1 MTCSSECV
9 SSSWRVFSDSF
20 LFVFCQLSD
29 YGLKHWN
36 AGEGPCLTVK
46 FIKQT
51 KSTTFLLHLKICFH
65 HHVLLWPNWNMLS
78 SFCQRLCKSTWG
90 GVLILLPKGFI
101 KYTFYQITFYKRT
114 CCCQDLF
121 SNETWNNTNATA
133 TLFTTILL
141 SLMFSHVKH
150 FPISQ
155 WYFNVLHYQI
165 VLSFLFDHLTMFFL
179 ASRLPCY
186 VFSVG
191 QLIPAYRAKCT
202 CWQKTSKNV

>member
-1 MTCSSECV
+1 MTCLSASV
-9 SSSWRVFSDSF
+9 SRFWRVFSDSF

-46 FIKQT
+46 FEFTKT
-51 KSTTFLLHLKICFH
+51 KSSTFLLHLKICFH
-65 HHVLLWPNWNMLS
+65 HHVLVWPNSNMLS

-121 SNETWNNTNATA
+121 SNETWNNIDATA
-133 TLFTTILL
+133 TLFWWVLCFHISEL
-141 SLMFSHVKH
+141 SSKIIYLVQVLSQQWPCQALSHFTVT
-150 FPISQ
+150 FL
-155 WYFNVLHYQI
+155 NVLHYQI
-165 VLSFLFDHLTMFFL
+165 VLSFFLTTLQCFSLL
-179 ASRLPCY
+179 ADCPAMS
-186 VFSVG
+186 F
-191 QLIPAYRAKCT
+191 QLD
-202 CWQKTSKNV
+202 N